1 MARRRNR
8 GRPVTG
14 WLVLDKP
21 VEMTSAQA
29 VNAVKR
35 LFRAAK
41 AGHAGTLDPLA
52 EGVLPIG
59 LGAATRLMPWL
70 VDGVKEYVFTM
81 VWGSERD
88 TDDREG
94 EVIATS
100 DRLPTREEIE
110 AALGAFTGRI
120 EQVPPVYS
128 AVKIDGQR
136 AYDLARSGED
146 LEGRLKPREVT
157 VHSLRLLDHD
167 PRGGESRLVMTCGK
181 GVYVRA
187 LVRDLARALQSRA
200 HLGYLRRTRV
210 GPFGEEEAVALDR
223 IEAADPFE
231 RDAMLLPMTT
241 ALADI
246 PALAVTDDEARRL
259 AAGQALRLPTE
270 TEGTVLIRN
279 LDRAAI
285 AIAEVEG
292 GVARPVRILMNPMSR
307 S

>member
-1 MARRRNR
+1 MARRRSK
-8 GRPVTG
+8 GRQITG

-29 VNAVKR
+29 VNAVKK
-35 LFRAAK
+35 LLHAAR

-59 LGAATRLMPWL
+59 LGAATKLMPWL

-81 VWGSERD
+81 IWGEERA

-94 EVIATS
+94 EVVAS
-100 DRLPTREEIE
+100 CDRLPTGAEIE
-110 AALGAFTGRI
+110 AKLGEFTGCI
-120 EQVPPVYS
+120 EQIPPAYS

-136 AYDLARSGED
+136 AYDLARAGED
-146 LEGRLKPREVT
+146 LEGRLQPREVT

-167 PRGGESRLVMTCGK
+167 AEKGESRLVMNCGK

-210 GPFGEEEAVALDR
+210 GPFGEEEAVRLDR
-223 IEAADPFE
+223 LEAAEPAD

-259 AAGQALRLPTE
+259 AAGQSLRLPTE

-279 LDRAAI
+279 LARAAI

>member
-1 MARRRNR
+1 MAKRRNR
-8 GRPVTG
+8 GRPITG

-35 LFRAAK
+35 LLRAAK

-70 VDGVKEYVFTM
+70 VDGVKEYAFTM
-81 VWGSERD
+81 VWGEERT

-94 EVIATS
+94 EVVATS
-100 DRLPTREEIE
+100 DHRPKGEEIE
-110 AALGAFTGRI
+110 AALAAFTGTI
-120 EQVPPVYS
+120 EQIPPAYS
-128 AVKIDGQR
+128 AVKIDGRR
-136 AYDLARSGED
+136 AYDLARAGED
-146 LEGRLKPREVT
+146 LEGRLQPREVT
-157 VHSLRLLDHD
+157 IHSLRLLDHD
-167 PRGGESRLVMTCGK
+167 PGKGESRLVMSCGK

-210 GPFGEEEAVALDR
+210 GPFGEEEAVRLDR
-223 IEAADPFE
+223 LEAADPAG

-259 AAGQALRLPTE
+259 AAGQSLRLPTE

-279 LDRAAI
+279 LERAAI